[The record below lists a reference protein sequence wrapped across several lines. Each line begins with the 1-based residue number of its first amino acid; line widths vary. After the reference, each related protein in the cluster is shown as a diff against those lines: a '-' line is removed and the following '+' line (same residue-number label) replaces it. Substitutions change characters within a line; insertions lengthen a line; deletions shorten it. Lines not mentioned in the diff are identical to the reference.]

1 MTIIISHKTK
11 DSKIRAD
18 ESYKWFMIFN
28 HFLPE
33 WFLVTSEQSGTGKS
47 SSFINKY

>member
-1 MTIIISHKTK
+1 
-11 DSKIRAD
+11 
-18 ESYKWFMIFN
+18 MIFN

-47 SSFINKY
+47 SSFINKYFKISYCFQASQAVLQACY